1 MDAMLLGI
9 IYLVLMIINIAVSAV
24 IIIATL
30 LIFSVIIS
38 AIACKVYNI
47 KKNKGEENRKNNETE
62 I

>member
-9 IYLVLMIINIAVSAV
+9 IYLVLMIINIAISAV

-38 AIACKVYNI
+38 AIACRVYNI
-47 KKNKGEENRKNNETE
+47 KKKQRRGE
-62 I
+62 